1 MPGVPRLH
9 GEAPGHSGRNRDSSG
24 VLVAKKSRVRIP
36 PGRSSS
42 RPRREPRRG
51 KQRGCSQPAG
61 PRPESNR
68 LATRSVR
75 ERGAPLLRAVS
86 TEEQQEGKRAPAP
99 YGPAAQQAPDLG
111 GSQLI
116 LSDLDD
122 MPSALG
128 TADPTLTTPCLPKMK
143 LVPRAQT
150 AGCGRQR
157 SPPPNAS
164 WGPTVRAGSTLTQG
178 ACRRPRTT
186 PPREGTQRGRRRT
199 TCCAG
204 GRDRALRGRPGE

>member
-75 ERGAPLLRAVS
+75 ERDAPLLRAVS

-128 TADPTLTTPCLPKMK
+128 TADPTLTTS
-143 LVPRAQT
+143 VFA
-150 AGCGRQR
+150 
-157 SPPPNAS
+157 
-164 WGPTVRAGSTLTQG
+164 
-178 ACRRPRTT
+178 
-186 PPREGTQRGRRRT
+186 
-199 TCCAG
+199 
-204 GRDRALRGRPGE
+204 

>member
-1 MPGVPRLH
+1 MYPASHAQGKNSLGSRGPRGGRCLEYPDST
-9 GEAPGHSGRNRDSSG
+9 GKPLVIPEETVTRPASLWPRRAESGSPQ
-24 VLVAKKSRVRIP
+24 A
-36 PGRSSS
+36 GRSSS
-42 RPRREPRRG
+42 RPRREPRGG

-75 ERGAPLLRAVS
+75 ERDAPLLRAVS

-128 TADPTLTTPCLPKMK
+128 TADPTLTTP
-143 LVPRAQT
+143 VFA
-150 AGCGRQR
+150 
-157 SPPPNAS
+157 
-164 WGPTVRAGSTLTQG
+164 
-178 ACRRPRTT
+178 
-186 PPREGTQRGRRRT
+186 
-199 TCCAG
+199 
-204 GRDRALRGRPGE
+204 